1 MENLGPIGIRSLDHP
16 ARSESLY
23 RLCYPGS
30 FPWVRG
36 LSFSCDNLSVLSK
49 VKYEIDVS
57 VAGMRQKWPNSRLS
71 CSFSIQMDRLSHTI
85 KKSGK
90 PKTS

>member
-1 MENLGPIGIRSLDHP
+1 
-16 ARSESLY
+16 
-23 RLCYPGS
+23 
-30 FPWVRG
+30 
-36 LSFSCDNLSVLSK
+36 VLRK

-71 CSFSIQMDRLSHTI
+71 CSFSIQIERLSHTI